1 MMNNIPENI
10 ITYLHNQ
17 RWCNFKSEIKNNTI
31 ENISFNS
38 TEFDQGN
45 KLLVIGKAE
54 LKDQEPRYFMMPLAK
69 ASFDDDL
76 TTDNSLNIEGTSYVD
91 AVQKPDFWSSLINH
105 LRDNN
110 NKIEIP
116 GGWKLEYHQ
125 YRSNPTIEN
134 NLDSTSKPLNVEQ
147 SNSTVVVGNKE
158 IAFKLERMLSFLNE
172 ENPELEMNAKLM
184 QENCSVMPQTYGH
197 LTLTNSLGQ
206 QSSSGIIQ
214 EFVVNKGDMWNYSLA
229 YLQEKL
235 TIGYLR
241 QTDLTPQNCP
251 EFMDLVATLGNKT
264 EEMSNCLSQPD
275 SNPAFSPVPVDD
287 KFIRNYQ
294 KNLTVLLY
302 QSHRNIEQNID
313 NLPKDTKIKAQK
325 LLSNWDSLTKSFINK
340 QITRLN
346 SGKDRGYTCRVHGDF
361 HLGQVM
367 VTKDNDLRFI
377 DFAGEPG
384 LPIEQ
389 RKEKHI
395 YIRDYAGMYRSITG
409 YLGAVAAEDFAAKAA
424 TPEEAA
430 SRKQYAHKALSPL
443 IQTAG
448 RTFLGKHDLNN
459 PWLSLEVLRKNLY
472 EVNYEVCN
480 RPQMAYVP
488 INGLVSL
495 LGGGE
500 KQNSHSQE
508 KFINR

>member
-1 MMNNIPENI
+1 
-10 ITYLHNQ
+10 
-17 RWCNFKSEIKNNTI
+17 
-31 ENISFNS
+31 
-38 TEFDQGN
+38 
-45 KLLVIGKAE
+45 
-54 LKDQEPRYFMMPLAK
+54 
-69 ASFDDDL
+69 
-76 TTDNSLNIEGTSYVD
+76 
-91 AVQKPDFWSSLINH
+91 
-105 LRDNN
+105 
-110 NKIEIP
+110 
-116 GGWKLEYHQ
+116 
-125 YRSNPTIEN
+125 
-134 NLDSTSKPLNVEQ
+134 
-147 SNSTVVVGNKE
+147 
-158 IAFKLERMLSFLNE
+158 
-172 ENPELEMNAKLM
+172 
-184 QENCSVMPQTYGH
+184 
-197 LTLTNSLGQ
+197 
-206 QSSSGIIQ
+206 
-214 EFVVNKGDMWNYSLA
+214 MWNYSLA

-395 YIRDYAGMYRSITG
+395 YIELNGRRILFTPKEIQDMVDTG
-409 YLGAVAAEDFAAKAA
+409 V
-424 TPEEAA
+424 
-430 SRKQYAHKALSPL
+430 
-443 IQTAG
+443 
-448 RTFLGKHDLNN
+448 
-459 PWLSLEVLRKNLY
+459 
-472 EVNYEVCN
+472 
-480 RPQMAYVP
+480 
-488 INGLVSL
+488 
-495 LGGGE
+495 
-500 KQNSHSQE
+500 
-508 KFINR
+508 KFIVDSDAHHPLDVGRNHRGINVIEKYNIPISQVANIDKLPDFTEKTY